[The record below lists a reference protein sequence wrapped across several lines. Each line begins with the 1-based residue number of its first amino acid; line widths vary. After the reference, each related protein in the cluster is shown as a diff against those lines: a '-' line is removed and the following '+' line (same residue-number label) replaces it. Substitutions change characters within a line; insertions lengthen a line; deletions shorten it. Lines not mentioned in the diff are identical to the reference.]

1 MLGGSQDRDAP
12 ITLCVFPHQRQFVAV
27 DVRENRQKAIHVL
40 TVDQLTGGEFVSSV
54 ERSFEELIRT
64 PGIGF
69 TDLISIPQQIELA
82 MRVHA
87 LRRVLELLGT
97 GDDLDVEDATGA
109 VGLLFFSGPML
120 AIGDARLNGTLKEIF
135 DGKLADDELALLGGK
150 LRELIAAER
159 KAEKAQSAKSIEGL
173 IRGDDGPFVT
183 IWRQDSPE

>member
-1 MLGGSQDRDAP
+1 MLGGNQDRDAP
-12 ITLCVFPHQRQFVAV
+12 ITLCIFPHQREFIAV
-27 DVRENRQKAIHVL
+27 DTREGRQKAIHVL

-54 ERSFEELIRT
+54 EHSFEELIRT

-87 LRRVLELLGT
+87 LRRVLALLQAN
-97 GDDLDVEDATGA
+97 DDLDVEDESGA

-120 AIGDARLNGTLKEIF
+120 AIGNSRLSGTLREIF
-135 DGKLADDELALLGGK
+135 SDKLTHDELETLSEK
-150 LRELIAAER
+150 LRELINAER

-183 IWRQDSPE
+183 IWRQDSDD